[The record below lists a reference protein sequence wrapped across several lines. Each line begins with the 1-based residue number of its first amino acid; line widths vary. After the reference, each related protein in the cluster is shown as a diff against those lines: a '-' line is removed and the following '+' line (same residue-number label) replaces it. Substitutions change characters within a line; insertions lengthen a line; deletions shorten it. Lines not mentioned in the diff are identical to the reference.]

1 MELSKDEIITWFY
14 KYDYPENED
23 VILDSIDMIRTWED
37 FKHLMLG
44 NNGIL
49 KWKGALR
56 TKYYYDSLDSF
67 KWDEFFNIIKTSIEE
82 PKETVK
88 KIRAFSV
95 QNMSYKGKIGG
106 ISYPVASTIVHFFSK
121 GNCPIIDWRVI
132 SALKDKGYEDQLKRI
147 NLYYYKKK
155 DSYQIYLGD
164 DGWDIYYD
172 LCHEIVLKLDIEP
185 IENNTALRVLDKAL
199 WVYPDVKINCVSS
212 IF

>member
-56 TKYYYDSLDSF
+56 TKHYYDSLDSF
-67 KWDEFFNIIKTSIEE
+67 KWDEFFNIIKNSIEE

-95 QNMSYKGKIGG
+95 QNMSYKGKIGYFLSG
-106 ISYPVASTIVHFFSK
+106 CFNYSTFF
-121 GNCPIIDWRVI
+121 
-132 SALKDKGYEDQLKRI
+132 
-147 NLYYYKKK
+147 
-155 DSYQIYLGD
+155 
-164 DGWDIYYD
+164 
-172 LCHEIVLKLDIEP
+172 
-185 IENNTALRVLDKAL
+185 
-199 WVYPDVKINCVSS
+199 
-212 IF
+212 